1 MSTSDHKRKL
11 KRSSRCERRR
21 EMREEA
27 RAQARLAATASGARR
42 ILRIAEV
49 EIMTGKARTQIY
61 DEMEK
66 GIFPQPV
73 PLDERAVGWMPGTR
87 GVRRTVVVSWTSAG
101 KPQWGPAQKA

>member
-1 MSTSDHKRKL
+1 MSTSDYKRKP
-11 KRSSRCERRR
+11 KRSSRRERRR

-61 DEMEK
+61 DEIQK

-73 PLDERAVGWMPGTR
+73 PLGERAVGWLSDEIAGWQEAR
-87 GVRRTVVVSWTSAG
+87 IAERSANTHR
-101 KPQWGPAQKA
+101 QAEQAEA